1 VVSASG
7 SFSVKVL
14 HIKDEEEFRVDD
26 FANAFKSSETVQAQ
40 MSVGEIVSALKNSCS
55 FFMNFFLAD
64 ELEFTTPEFHVRTW
78 QYLINLSI
86 EQVALALPRGHA
98 KTTLAKLVCVWYFLF
113 TPFRFIIYVSNTH
126 SVAAEACRD
135 VMNYIRS
142 DNFVSVFGPVRFEV
156 MQDQKGFYKFILNY
170 IDETGVVREKYCIL
184 KALGAGQQIRGL
196 NIDNTRPELAIA
208 DDLEDQDNTA
218 TPILIKKLAQWFF
231 GAFFKAL
238 SRRRRKIIYIG
249 NMLSNRSLL
258 YHFCEKSD
266 EWHSLRYGC
275 ILGDGTPLWPDMW
288 PFEKIKSDFE
298 EYRKLNLTP
307 LWFAEMMNLP
317 VAEGNLLIESDDIPY
332 SPILIPGEHKAAFL
346 TIDPAISEK
355 TWADDRAIVVH
366 ALSPMGHWQIVDY
379 VLGKFPPDQMF
390 WLVVELCQKWSTRV
404 VGIEQAGYQ
413 MALKFL
419 IETLGAIHHQHF
431 EIVEIP
437 HKNKS
442 KVERLAVWCSL
453 LRKKAWAL
461 NEGDYAVT
469 EQLLSFDP
477 MKKTNIDD
485 LIDACSMGVTMI
497 DLYLPSIM
505 DSYAVAPVKDQY
517 RVRTG
522 REVARI

>member
-1 VVSASG
+1 MAVS
-7 SFSVKVL
+7 K
-14 HIKDEEEFRVDD
+14 EEQDFRVDD
-26 FANAFKSSETVQAQ
+26 FARAFKASETVQAQ
-40 MSVGEIVSALKNSCS
+40 MSVGEIVAALKSNCP
-55 FFMNFFLAD
+55 FFLNFFLAD
-64 ELEFTTPEFHVRTW
+64 ELEHPVPEFHERTW
-78 QYLINLSI
+78 AYLISLII

-98 KTTLAKLVCVWYFLF
+98 KTTLAKLAVVWFFLF
-113 TPFRFIIYVSNTH
+113 TPFRFCVYISNTH
-126 SVAAEACRD
+126 AVAAEACRD
-135 VMNYIRS
+135 IMNYIRS
-142 DNFVSVFGPVRFEV
+142 DNFVSVFGAVQFEV
-156 MQDQKGFYKFILNY
+156 MQDQKGFYKFRLHY
-170 IDETGVVREKYCIL
+170 IDETGNVREKYCIL

-196 NIDNTRPELAIA
+196 NIDNTRPELAIC

-218 TPILIKKLAQWFF
+218 TPVLIKKLAQWFF
-231 GAFFKAL
+231 GAFFKAM
-238 SRRRRKIIYIG
+238 SRRRRKVIYIG

-266 EWHSLRYGC
+266 DWHSLRYGC
-275 ILGDGTPLWPDMW
+275 ILSDGNPLWSDLW
-288 PFEKIKSDFE
+288 PIEKIKADFE
-298 EYRKLNLTP
+298 EYRKLNLLP

-332 SPILIPGEHKAAFL
+332 APAIVPGEQEAAFIS
-346 TIDPAISEK
+346 IDPAISEK
-355 TWADDRAIVVH
+355 TWADDRAIVAH
-366 ALSPMGHWQIVDY
+366 ALNRNGFWQIADY
-379 VLGKFPPDQMF
+379 VVGKFPPDQMF
-390 WLVVELCQKWSTRV
+390 WIVVELCQKWRTRC

-419 IETLGAIHHQHF
+419 FETLGAIHHQHF
-431 EIVEIP
+431 DIVEIP

-453 LRKKAWAL
+453 LRKRQWVL

-505 DSYAVAPVKDQY
+505 ENNAVAPFKDQF
-517 RVRTG
+517 RVRSG